1 MSDETDKFW
10 TYRGSLTTPPCYESV
25 TFVLFKEPIQISQD
39 QVQIYAVF
47 ALLSAGLQLLSE
59 CDD

>member
-39 QVQIYAVF
+39 QVQIYAAF